1 MGSIRE
7 FERLRDNMSIIK
19 LTQAVIKLQRELD
32 RAYDKKR
39 GLKGAS
45 NLQ

>member
-19 LTQAVIKLQRELD
+19 LTQAMSNYKGSLT
-32 RAYDKKR
+32 
-39 GLKGAS
+39 GLATRKGA
-45 NLQ
+45 